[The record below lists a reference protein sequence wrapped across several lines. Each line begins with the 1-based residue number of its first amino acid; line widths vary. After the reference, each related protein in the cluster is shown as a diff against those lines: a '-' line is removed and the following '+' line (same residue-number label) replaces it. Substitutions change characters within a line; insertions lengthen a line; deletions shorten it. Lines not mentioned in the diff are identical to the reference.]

1 MTAPTARDVVRVEAA
16 TCTADDAP
24 ARDRLDYEHAMRL
37 GDAVLRPRDL
47 ASHEEAP
54 LYFAWQRLYAAGN
67 ATLATDWLDETE
79 WEMAERKRARRESA
93 RASSYLRGS
102 QDNDFYVRGSA
113 RMRGIRAS
121 MQVLRDA
128 KVKTKREA
136 NAIKSRRHKAILKKI
151 ERELRNYQTPF
162 MTPRVKILFKA
173 AAESVAPLK
182 ITFFFLI
189 TVVMVF
195 ATALFYADPCYDL
208 ATCTFTDIFNAGYFV
223 MVTVAT
229 VGYGNQV
236 PSLYNETAVLISA
249 VVMLFGSLYLAM
261 PLAIVGIRIA
271 LFYAQTTPEL
281 QKTGHKSALCR
292 RYIRDFCKR
301 NQRGFF
307 DQPGCFVL
315 DAQGNPTTTPLL
327 FDCSA
332 GDTDPNCYGNA
343 HNYGSDQFKWTCRD
357 VFGAKGVQRVC
368 NNRLCQST
376 LAFWFNM
383 EPFWIYFEFFFNLLF
398 IVEMIVHIYVHPCRK
413 NVIKDLRFFVDV
425 LILIPFFVELGQIIS
440 GTMPIYSRYFLEP
453 LILYI
458 SV

>member
-1 MTAPTARDVVRVEAA
+1 MTAPSPYDVVHVEAA

-47 ASHEEAP
+47 ASHEETP

-79 WEMAERKRARRESA
+79 WEMAERKRARVSPRRGLPPPTSTAARLLQRESA
-93 RASSYLRGS
+93 RASSFLRGS
-102 QDNDFYVRGSA
+102 QDNDF
-113 RMRGIRAS
+113 
-121 MQVLRDA
+121 
-128 KVKTKREA
+128 
-136 NAIKSRRHKAILKKI
+136 
-151 ERELRNYQTPF
+151 
-162 MTPRVKILFKA
+162 
-173 AAESVAPLK
+173 
-182 ITFFFLI
+182 
-189 TVVMVF
+189 
-195 ATALFYADPCYDL
+195 
-208 ATCTFTDIFNAGYFV
+208 
-223 MVTVAT
+223 
-229 VGYGNQV
+229 
-236 PSLYNETAVLISA
+236 
-249 VVMLFGSLYLAM
+249 
-261 PLAIVGIRIA
+261 IA

-315 DAQGNPTTTPLL
+315 DAQGKPTTTPLL
-327 FDCSA
+327 FDCST

-440 GTMPIYSRYFLEP
+440 GTMPIYSIFFLFMGSIICGAIFFELERGTQCYVGERCVWWGKNVLTP
-453 LILYI
+453 HIEKGLPKGKRILVQDDSPAMLSDMLRSSWFSLFYVCYEI
-458 SV
+458 YLLEMKRKG